1 MTPLIRN
8 ILTKHNKNK
17 RRNKLRYLNK
27 IQEGRIKNRRTDKE
41 IKKKQGGKNADTNK
55 SQNAVY

>member
-17 RRNKLRYLNK
+17 RRDKLRYLNK
-27 IQEGRIKNRRTDKE
+27 IEEGRIKNRRTDKE
-41 IKKKQGGKNADTNK
+41 NKEKQGKNADTNK

>member
-1 MTPLIRN
+1 MTPLKSD

-27 IQEGRIKNRRTDKE
+27 IKEERIKNRRTDKE
-41 IKKKQGGKNADTNK
+41 NKKK
-55 SQNAVY
+55 